1 MVRDLNNRELE
12 WINKLL
18 SVNFMGREILK
29 KQIAKSQIVFEQNYD
44 YVSIKF
50 LFKATLE
57 YFPYK
62 VKVPIEMRAFQD
74 NSSPILFL
82 LHVVNGLVFE
92 LEILTADSSKINI
105 NAISLDKVTF
115 EINKEVKQ

>member
-1 MVRDLNNRELE
+1 
-12 WINKLL
+12 
-18 SVNFMGREILK
+18 
-29 KQIAKSQIVFEQNYD
+29 
-44 YVSIKF
+44 
-50 LFKATLE
+50 
-57 YFPYK
+57 
-62 VKVPIEMRAFQD
+62 MRAFQD

-105 NAISLDKVTF
+105 NAISLDKVKF

>member
-50 LFKATLE
+50 LLKETLE
-57 YFPYK
+57 HFPYK
-62 VKVPIEMRAFQD
+62 VRVPIEMRAFQD

-105 NAISLDKVTF
+105 NAISLDKVKF